1 MNIFPLAI
9 DKSHNINYPDNDFSN
24 HCREIY
30 MVIGNRIVPF
40 ISEFVDALDNVISKQ
55 RSQKRLSKKQKY
67 WIAFCLMA
75 ILATKSVCWA
85 KFDRISLGRYSKSAL
100 CWFFYHSSIPWEKL
114 LQYSVEMI
122 ISLYG
127 IKQGSLVIDDSDN
140 NRSKN
145 TKNIWHVHKL
155 KDKASGGYIMG
166 QGLVFMVLV
175 TPTITIPVG
184 VEFYM
189 PDPEYTAWKKK
200 HDKLK
205 QQGIPSKQR
214 PPRPLKNL
222 DFPTK
227 VEIAINMVKQFN
239 VDFPNIEVNCIIAD
253 ALYGI
258 KQFFEG
264 VLAVYSEAQ
273 IISQIRKS
281 QNIFYR
287 NRKQKVAS
295 YFSKHPGV
303 AQKICIRGGKIVK
316 ATIGSLRVQV
326 CSHGKKLFVIAVKYE
341 GENEY
346 RFIIAS
352 DLSWRTIDIV
362 EAYSQRW
369 LVEVFIQDWKA
380 NEGWATLTKLQGEKG
395 SRRGLILSL
404 LVDHCLSF
412 HPDQIARFKN
422 KLPAFTVGC
431 LRRQTNLESLF
442 LFITDIL
449 DSHDP
454 YEEMDLK
461 FTIIKQNL
469 LKFKSSQKHMVT
481 KDISNFKATKSL
493 KYKKAA

>member
-1 MNIFPLAI
+1 MNNFSLAI
-9 DKSHNINYPDNDFSN
+9 DNSININYPDNDFSN
-24 HCREIY
+24 HCQEIF
-30 MVIGNRIVPF
+30 MVIGNKIVPF
-40 ISEFVDALDNVISKQ
+40 ISEFVDALDDVISKQ
-55 RSQKRLSKKQKY
+55 KSQKRLSRKQKY

-85 KFDRISLGRYSKSAL
+85 KFDRVSLGRYSKSAL

-175 TPTITIPVG
+175 SPTITIPVG

-200 HDKLK
+200 NDKLK

-214 PPRPLKNL
+214 PLKPLKNME
-222 DFPTK
+222 FPTK
-227 VEIAINMVKQFN
+227 VEIAISMVKKFN
-239 VDFPNIEVNCIIAD
+239 VCFSNIEVNCIIAD
-253 ALYGI
+253 ALYGT

-264 VLAVYSEAQ
+264 VLAVYGEAQ
-273 IISQIRKS
+273 IISQIRRT

-287 NRKQKVAS
+287 NRKQTVDN
-295 YFSKHPGV
+295 YFSKHPGIP
-303 AQKICIRGGKIVK
+303 QKIRIRGGKIVK
-316 ATIGSLRVQV
+316 ASIGSLRVHV
-326 CSHGKKLFVIAVKYE
+326 FSHGKKLFVIALKYE
-341 GENEY
+341 GEDEY

-442 LFITDIL
+442 LFITDIFE
-449 DSHDP
+449 SHDP
-454 YEEMDLK
+454 YEEMDHK
-461 FTIIKQNL
+461 FTIMKQNL
-469 LKFKSSQKHMVT
+469 LEFKKSQKHMVT
-481 KDISNFKATKSL
+481 KDINNFKATKSL
-493 KYKKAA
+493 KYKKVA